1 MRRITR
7 RIGLFG
13 GPGAFVRAAGAG
25 KGKRLPDAAAPD
37 VEREIPKVDDV
48 ASPAASE
55 RKSWLRWF
63 GGPKS
68 KPSG

>member
-13 GPGAFVRAAGAG
+13 GPGAIVRAAGAG
-25 KGKRLPDAAAPD
+25 KGKRLPDAAEPDSQPATPPEAGGEPGAPQG
-37 VEREIPKVDDV
+37 R
-48 ASPAASE
+48 
-55 RKSWLRWF
+55 SWLRWF

-68 KPSG
+68 KKSD